1 MCYLAHLMKNKIDD
15 KKHLHVFS
23 IMFVYVLWFTYT
35 KNIVFGNIAVLNQI
49 EANILN
55 IKCKINKSFKYFFCI
70 SITVF

>member
-15 KKHLHVFS
+15 KKYLHVFS

-49 EANILN
+49 EENILN
-55 IKCKINKSFKYFFCI
+55 IKLKINKSFKYFFCI

>member
-15 KKHLHVFS
+15 KKYLHVFS

-49 EANILN
+49 EENILN
-55 IKCKINKSFKYFFCI
+55 IKFKINKIFKYFFCI

>member
-1 MCYLAHLMKNKIDD
+1 M
-15 KKHLHVFS
+15 VFS

-49 EANILN
+49 EENILN
-55 IKCKINKSFKYFFCI
+55 IKFKINKSFKYFFCI